1 MIYPSVKV
9 EELYNKIE
17 RAKQSTRQKQ
27 RIIFGTTNHVLKKSP
42 NSKVTSV

>member
-17 RAKQSTRQKQ
+17 RAKHNFNQKQ
-27 RIIFGTTNHVLKKSP
+27 RIIFGNTNQALLKKQ
-42 NSKVTSV
+42 T